1 MGTRRRWTAEQKLAV
16 IKECEQSGVTVTL
29 RKHGILQASY
39 YRWKKKYELDGQ
51 AGLSSDYA
59 RKDPELLALQV
70 ENARLKKL
78 VAEKE
83 LALMIKDEMIKK
95 SLSNEMRNA

>member
-16 IKECEQSGVTVTL
+16 IKECEQNGVTVTL
-29 RKHGILQASY
+29 RKHGIQQASY
-39 YRWKKKYELDGQ
+39 YRWKKQYELDGQ
-51 AGLSSDYA
+51 AGLLSHV
-59 RKDPELLALQV
+59 RRDPELLALQT

-83 LALMIKDEMIKK
+83 LMLMIKDEMIKK
-95 SLSNEMRNA
+95 SHLNEMRNA